1 MKFDRTHQRLL
12 YSDSVNVLGENMNT
26 IKKKTEVLLVAAGGG
41 GITINTE
48 RSKYMIVTH

>member
-41 GITINTE
+41 ITINTE